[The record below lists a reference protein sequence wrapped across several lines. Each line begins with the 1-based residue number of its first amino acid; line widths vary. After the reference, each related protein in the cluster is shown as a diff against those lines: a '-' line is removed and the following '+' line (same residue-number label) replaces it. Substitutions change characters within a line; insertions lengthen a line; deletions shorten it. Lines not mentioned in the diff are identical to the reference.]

1 MSSVIST
8 NMASLVAQRNLST
21 AQSALTTSVER
32 LSSGLRINRAKDDAA
47 GLGISE
53 TLQAQTRSVRQAS
66 RNANDAISV
75 VQAAEGGMTEIASML
90 QRMKELAVQG
100 SNDSLSADQKGFIKD
115 EVASLAAEI
124 TKVTTRT
131 TFNGNTLLAGA
142 SANDKLTF
150 QVGASNTD
158 TLEISTAQNYA
169 AGGDTDVAG
178 AQTGLGLGIKIK
190 AIADAITT
198 AAAAGAS
205 AADKAAVTTAFNALS
220 TQLDTSM
227 NTVSSGRAAFGTLQS
242 RLEHNIA
249 NLSTQSENLDAARSR
264 IQDTDYASETANL
277 TKGQIMQQAAT
288 AMLSQANQMPNV
300 VLSLLK

>member
-47 GLGISE
+47 GLGISQ
-53 TLQAQTRSVRQAS
+53 TLQAQVGSVRQAS

-75 VQAAEGGMTEIASML
+75 VQAAEGGMTEIGSML
-90 QRMKELAVQG
+90 QRMKELSVQG
-100 SNDSLSADQKGFIKD
+100 KNDSLSTDQKGFIKD
-115 EVASLAAEI
+115 EISSLATEI

-131 TFNGNTLLAGA
+131 TFNNNTLLAGTTG
-142 SANDKLTF
+142 DKLSF
-150 QVGASNTD
+150 QVGASTTD
-158 TLEISTAQNYA
+158 TLDISTAGDFSAGA
-169 AGGDTDVAG
+169 AGAT
-178 AQTGLGLGIKIK
+178 TGLNLIDKI
-190 AIADAITT
+190 DAITT
-198 AAAAGAS
+198 ALGGTDKVAMAS
-205 AADKAAVTTAFNALS
+205 AFDVLS
-220 TQLDTSM
+220 EGVDRAI
-227 NTVSSGRAAFGTLQS
+227 NKVSAGRAAFGTMQS
-242 RLEHNIA
+242 RLDHNIA
-249 NLSTQSENLDAARSR
+249 NLSTQSENIDAARSR

>member
-53 TLQAQTRSVRQAS
+53 NLQAQTRSVRQAS

-75 VQAAEGGMTEIASML
+75 VQAAEGGMTEISSML
-90 QRMKELAVQG
+90 QRMKELSVQG
-100 SNDSLSADQKGFIKD
+100 ANDSLSTDQKGFIKD
-115 EVASLAAEI
+115 ELTSLASEI

-131 TFNGNTLLAGA
+131 TFNGNTLLKGTGA
-142 SANDKLTF
+142 ETMAF
-150 QVGASNTD
+150 QVGAANTD
-158 TLEISTAQNYA
+158 TLSVDIGKDFSSGASGLDLDSVITADLTSATSATA
-169 AGGDTDVAG
+169 AG
-178 AQTGLGLGIKIK
+178 
-190 AIADAITT
+190 
-198 AAAAGAS
+198 
-205 AADKAAVTTAFNALS
+205 AFNALS
-220 TQLDTSM
+220 TKIDAAIK
-227 NTVSSGRAAFGTLQS
+227 TVSSGRSAFGAMQS
-242 RLEHNIA
+242 RLDHNIA

>member
-47 GLGISE
+47 GLGISQ
-53 TLQAQTRSVRQAS
+53 TLQAQVGSIRQAS

-75 VQAAEGGMTEIASML
+75 VQAAEGGMTEIGSML
-90 QRMKELAVQG
+90 QRMKELVVQG
-100 SNDSLSADQKGFIKD
+100 KNDSLSTDQKGFIKD
-115 EVASLAAEI
+115 EISSLATEI
-124 TKVTTRT
+124 TKVTART
-131 TFNGNTLLAGA
+131 TFNGNKLLAGVTGDA
-142 SANDKLTF
+142 LTF
-150 QVGASNTD
+150 QVGAKTDDTAVIKTESDFSAEGLKSGAGTPTSLTEKITNLTSALGAYDATSSTTVTALATAWTSLSDGVDSAINT
-158 TLEISTAQNYA
+158 I
-169 AGGDTDVAG
+169 
-178 AQTGLGLGIKIK
+178 
-190 AIADAITT
+190 
-198 AAAAGAS
+198 
-205 AADKAAVTTAFNALS
+205 
-220 TQLDTSM
+220 
-227 NTVSSGRAAFGTLQS
+227 SSGRAAFGTMQS
-242 RLEHNIA
+242 RLDHNSA

>member
-47 GLGISE
+47 GLGISQ
-53 TLQAQTRSVRQAS
+53 TLQAQVGSIRQAS

-75 VQAAEGGMTEIASML
+75 VQAAEGGMTEIGSML
-90 QRMKELAVQG
+90 QRMKELVVQG
-100 SNDSLSADQKGFIKD
+100 KNDSLSTDQKGFIKD
-115 EVASLAAEI
+115 EISSLATEI
-124 TKVTTRT
+124 TKVTART
-131 TFNGNTLLAGA
+131 TFNGNKLLAGVTGDA
-142 SANDKLTF
+142 LTF
-150 QVGASNTD
+150 QVGAKTDDTAVIKTESDFSAEGLKSGAGTPTSLTEKITNLTSALGAYDATSSTTVTALATAWTSLSDGVDSAINT
-158 TLEISTAQNYA
+158 I
-169 AGGDTDVAG
+169 
-178 AQTGLGLGIKIK
+178 
-190 AIADAITT
+190 
-198 AAAAGAS
+198 
-205 AADKAAVTTAFNALS
+205 
-220 TQLDTSM
+220 
-227 NTVSSGRAAFGTLQS
+227 SSGRAAFGTMQS
-242 RLEHNIA
+242 RLDHNIA

>member
-1 MSSVIST
+1 
-8 NMASLVAQRNLST
+8 MASLVAQRNLST

-53 TLQAQTRSVRQAS
+53 NLQSQTRSVRQAS

-75 VQAAEGGMTEIASML
+75 VQSAEGGLTEVASML
-90 QRMKELAVQG
+90 QRMKELSVQG
-100 SNDSLSADQKGFIKD
+100 NNGTLNADQKGFI
-115 EVASLAAEI
+115 AAEI
-124 TKVTTRT
+124 NSLTDEIDQVSKRT
-131 TFNGNTLLAGA
+131 TFNGSSLLGETA
-142 SANDKLTF
+142 SEMTF
-150 QVGASNTD
+150 QVGAETD
-158 TLEISTAQNYA
+158 DKITVSLGGFDKTTLGLADA
-169 AGGDTDVAG
+169 LDKDTDFAAFSSLVD
-178 AQTGLGLGIKIK
+178 T
-190 AIADAITT
+190 AI
-198 AAAAGAS
+198 
-205 AADKAAVTTAFNALS
+205 
-220 TQLDTSM
+220 
-227 NTVSSGRAAFGTLQS
+227 NTVSTGRATFGAVQG
-242 RLEHNIA
+242 RLDHNIA